1 MFWRFFI
8 FGEDH
13 EAQRIKNR
21 HSEEMARIE
30 AMKDKN
36 EAEAEL
42 KRFAQENGYK
52 LDLKRI
58 ELEFEKT
65 RLEHERKVTQME
77 FEREHKK
84 DLADIER
91 MKAAAYDKREMEKIY
106 KDHEINMKKMSIDE
120 AKSRRR

>member
-8 FGEDH
+8 FDDDH
-13 EAQRIKNR
+13 EAQRIRNR

-42 KRFAQENGYK
+42 KRLAQENGYK

-58 ELEFEKT
+58 ELEFEQT
-65 RLEHERKVTQME
+65 RLEH
-77 FEREHKK
+77 
-84 DLADIER
+84 
-91 MKAAAYDKREMEKIY
+91 KREMTKL
-106 KDHEINMKKMSIDE
+106 NMKESTKKIWPI
-120 AKSRRR
+120 